1 VLKDGVAKVKIS
13 KSDATVLKA
22 ARPTTRGWL
31 QEWKA
36 AEPVSQ
42 CPSQMRRKSGI
53 QNATVRRAAVAAFKK
68 KYMKERYF

>member
-1 VLKDGVAKVKIS
+1 MLKDGVAKVKIR
-13 KSDATVLKA
+13 KSDGTVLKA

-42 CPSQMRRKSGI
+42 CPNQMRRKSGI
-53 QNATVRRAAVAAFKK
+53 QNATVRRAAVASFKK
-68 KYMKERYF
+68 KYMEKRDF